1 MNFNISKQN
10 LQTGMD
16 TMNACG
22 IRLTGSKA
30 HNDFINYLQDEIK
43 KLGVKIYSDPFY
55 FRRWEEKN
63 SSIEIL
69 GEGENV
75 NIPEISLVPA
85 PYYLCVVSD
94 SNEMEKFDIDL
105 MTEQTETFA
114 KLIEKIEK
122 IDSAQLGRSDMY
134 SIIKAK
140 SVSGGYDFSLSGL
153 KSKILS
159 KR

>member
-55 FRRWEEKN
+55 FRRWEEKS
-63 SSIEIL
+63 SSIEIVD
-69 GEGENV
+69 GSEKT
-75 NIPEISLVPA
+75 NIP
-85 PYYLCVVSD
+85 VS
-94 SNEMEKFDIDL
+94 
-105 MTEQTETFA
+105 
-114 KLIEKIEK
+114 
-122 IDSAQLGRSDMY
+122 SAYPLFG
-134 SIIKAK
+134 
-140 SVSGGYDFSLSGL
+140 
-153 KSKILS
+153 
-159 KR
+159 